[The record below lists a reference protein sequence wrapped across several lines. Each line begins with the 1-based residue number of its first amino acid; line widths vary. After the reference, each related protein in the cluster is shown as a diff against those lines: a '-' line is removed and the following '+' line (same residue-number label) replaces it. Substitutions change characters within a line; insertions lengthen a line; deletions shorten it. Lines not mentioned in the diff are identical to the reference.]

1 MPRGPACVSPPDS
14 GWTAAAGAGLE
25 SFLFTFQW
33 SLFIMRGTSPENMS
47 NGHTDKAVRNKLFLM
62 MVLEIAIWGAWQV
75 QIFNYM
81 PMLKFEGWQID
92 LAGSMFAI
100 ASVVGIFFSNQFVD
114 RNFAAEKFLAFSH
127 LIGGAALVGTAYSQ
141 TFWPFFSCFLLY
153 GLFYVP
159 TISVTNSLAFANL
172 KDPAHEFGFVRMG
185 GTVGWIVVSWPFI
198 FLLSAKSTIPQMRW
212 IFLVAAIISFALAL
226 FSLTLPHT
234 PPRKDVAGADKLAWR
249 EAFKCLGT
257 PFILVLFIVTFLDS
271 TIHNGYFVLI
281 GGFLENAVKLPNNWI
296 MTITTIGQVA
306 EIVTMLIL
314 GRVLVKIGWKW
325 TMIIGILGHAARF
338 AAFAFFGTPEW
349 QWLIIAVQVLH
360 GICYAFFFAT
370 LYIFVDAVFPKDI
383 RTSAQGLFNLL
394 VLGVGLVAANFWLGS
409 LARRWLLPDGSVDYH
424 KVFLVPT
431 GLAVVAMA
439 LLLVFFKP
447 PTDRPEESLASSGKE
462 AH

>member
-1 MPRGPACVSPPDS
+1 MTDA
-14 GWTAAAGAGLE
+14 
-25 SFLFTFQW
+25 
-33 SLFIMRGTSPENMS
+33 
-47 NGHTDKAVRNKLFLM
+47 HTDPAVKTKLFLM
-62 MVLEIAIWGAWQV
+62 MILEIAIWGAWQV

-81 PMLKFEGWQID
+81 PMLKFEGWQMD

-114 RNFAAEKFLAFSH
+114 RNFAAEKFLALSH
-127 LIGGAALVGTAYSQ
+127 LIGGVALVGTAYAQ
-141 TFWPFFSCFLLY
+141 TFWPFFSCFLIY

-185 GTVGWIVVSWPFI
+185 GTIGWIVVSWPFI
-198 FLLSAKSTIPQMRW
+198 FLLGAKSTIEQMRW
-212 IFLVAAIISFALAL
+212 IFLVGAIISFALAV

-234 PPRKDVAGADKLAWR
+234 PPKKGGDGTDKLAWR

-257 PFILVLFIVTFLDS
+257 PFIFVLFLVTFLDS

-281 GGFLENAVKLPNNWI
+281 GGFLDKAVKLPNNWI

-325 TMIIGILGHAARF
+325 TMILGILGHAARF
-338 AAFAFFGTPEW
+338 SVFAFFGAPEW
-349 QWLIIAVQVLH
+349 QWLIIGVQVLH

-394 VLGVGLVAANFWLGS
+394 VLGVGLVVANFWLGS
-409 LARRWLLPDGSVDYH
+409 LARTHLLPDGTVDYQ

-431 GLAVVAMA
+431 GLAFAATV
-439 LLLVFFKP
+439 LLMFFFKP
-447 PTDRPEESLASSGKE
+447 PTARPDE
-462 AH
+462 AKQSAGAAH